1 MATQPKKL
9 TLKEEI
15 RAQKLRIYE
24 LHEQY
29 ITMLYFE
36 TMPDYDPLYKY
47 CYQSSNFTIPG
58 LLQSVDAW
66 IRAVIMHMSQRR
78 PGHGGGYTKALV
90 ITPLA
95 FTTENERDNWIDYE
109 INKLRKKVRVVKPKV
124 EKPKYKRG
132 TATKGFG

>member
-1 MATQPKKL
+1 MATQRKGV

-15 RAQKLRIYE
+15 RSQRLRIYE
-24 LHEQY
+24 LQQEY

-36 TMPDYDPLYKY
+36 TMPEYDPLYKY
-47 CYQSSNFTIPG
+47 CYQTSNMRIPG
-58 LLQSVDAW
+58 LMQSVDAW

-78 PGHGGGYTKALV
+78 YGHGGGYTRAIV
-90 ITPLA
+90 ITPQA
-95 FTTENERDNWIDYE
+95 FTTENERDNWIEYE
-109 INKLRKKVRVVKPKV
+109 SAKIRKKVRVVKPKV

>member
-1 MATQPKKL
+1 MATQRKKL

-15 RAQKLRIYE
+15 RAQRLRIYE

-29 ITMLYFE
+29 VTMLYFE

-47 CYQSSNFTIPG
+47 CYQTSNRSIPG
-58 LLQSVDAW
+58 LIQSVDAW
-66 IRAVIMHMSQRR
+66 IRAVIMHMLQRR

-90 ITPLA
+90 ITPMS
-95 FTTENERDNWIDYE
+95 FTTENARDNWIEYE
-109 INKLRKKVRVVKPKV
+109 SAKIRKKVRVVKPKV

-132 TATKGFG
+132 TATKLN

>member
-24 LHEQY
+24 LREQY

-58 LLQSVDAW
+58 LMQSVDAW

-95 FTTENERDNWIDYE
+95 FTTENERDNWIEYE
-109 INKLRKKVRVVKPKV
+109 SAKIRKKVRVVKPP
-124 EKPKYKRG
+124 KPKYKRG